1 MPTAQIL
8 QNIARHI
15 TLDKVE
21 QDYFLSLITS
31 ENISRKQILLT
42 EGHPCRNIFYVS
54 TGVLRAFFADQWGKE
69 STIMFAIADWWIT
82 DMFCFINQQP
92 AMLTIEAL
100 ADSTIF
106 RLQRNDWETLLTTV
120 PKFEKYF
127 RVLMQNAYTR
137 EQLRVIQN
145 LSIAA
150 EERYNNF
157 LNKYPQIAKQVT
169 QKQIASYLGITPEFL
184 SAIRAKKLKK

>member
-21 QDYFLSLITS
+21 QDYFLSLITP

-42 EGHPCRNIFYVS
+42 EGHPCRNIYYVDA
-54 TGVLRAFFADQWGKE
+54 GVLRAFFSDQWGKE

-100 ADSTIF
+100 VDSTIF
-106 RLQRNDWETLLTTV
+106 RLQRNDWETLLAAV

-157 LNKYPQIAKQVT
+157 LGKYPQIAKQVT

>member
-21 QDYFLSLITS
+21 QDYFLSLITP

-42 EGHPCRNIFYVS
+42 EGHPCRNIFYVDA
-54 TGVLRAFFADQWGKE
+54 GVLRAFFADQWGKE

-145 LSIAA
+145 LSIPA

-157 LNKYPQIAKQVT
+157 LGKYPQIAKQVT

>member
-21 QDYFLSLITS
+21 QDYFLSLITP

-42 EGHPCRNIFYVS
+42 EGHPCRNIFYVDA
-54 TGVLRAFFADQWGKE
+54 GVLRAFFADQWGKE

-157 LNKYPQIAKQVT
+157 LGKYPQIAKQVT

>member
-15 TLDKVE
+15 TLDKGE
-21 QDYFLSLITS
+21 QDYFLSLITP

-42 EGHPCRNIFYVS
+42 EGHPCRNIFYVG

-106 RLQRNDWETLLTTV
+106 RLQRNDWETLLAAV

-145 LSIAA
+145 LSIPA

-157 LNKYPQIAKQVT
+157 LGKYPQIAKQVT

>member
-21 QDYFLSLITS
+21 QDYFLSLITP

-42 EGHPCRNIFYVS
+42 EGHPCRNIYYVDA
-54 TGVLRAFFADQWGKE
+54 GVLRAFFSDQWGKE

-100 ADSTIF
+100 VDSTIF
-106 RLQRNDWETLLTTV
+106 RLQRNDWETLLAAV

-145 LSIAA
+145 LSIPA

-157 LNKYPQIAKQVT
+157 LGKYPQIAKQVT

>member
-15 TLDKVE
+15 TPDKEE
-21 QDYFLSLITS
+21 QDYFLSLITL

-42 EGHPCRNIFYVS
+42 EGHPCRSIFYVNA
-54 TGVLRAFFADQWGKE
+54 GVLRAFFTDQWGKE

-106 RLQRNDWETLLTTV
+106 RLQRNDWETLLATI

-157 LNKYPQIAKQVT
+157 LGKYPQIAKQVT